1 MRRAVSLAMLVA
13 VLAVP
18 LLPSGGSAAVEGEV
32 LATLPLEAA
41 PLDVAVS
48 ADGRWT
54 FVLMKGGE
62 VRIYGA
68 DGEFQGTLRVE
79 DGANG
84 IAASPQGDR
93 LFVSGRGPDRVD
105 VVSVDFVHPIDVA
118 GSPFKG
124 PADAPVVVAVYNDFQ

>member
-1 MRRAVSLAMLVA
+1 MRSTVSSGLLA
-13 VLAVP
+13 P
-18 LLPSGGSAAVEGEV
+18 LLALLIAPWSALAAVEGEV

-54 FVLMKGGE
+54 FVLLHGGE
-62 VRIYGA
+62 IRVYGG
-68 DGEFQGTLRVE
+68 DGELQGTLRVKE
-79 DGANG
+79 GAEG
-84 IAASPQGDR
+84 IAASPAGDR
-93 LFVSGRGPDRVD
+93 LFVSGRNPDRVD
-105 VVSVDFVHPIDVA
+105 VVSVDFVHPIDIA

>member
-1 MRRAVSLAMLVA
+1 MRRAVSLALLVP
-13 VLAVP
+13 VLAVSF
-18 LLPSGGSAAVEGEV
+18 LPSGGSAAVEGEV
-32 LATLPLEAA
+32 LTTLPLESA

-54 FVLMKGGE
+54 FVLVQGGE
-62 VRIYGA
+62 VRVYGA
-68 DGEFQGTLRVE
+68 DGELQGTVRVK
-79 DGANG
+79 DGALG
-84 IAASPQGDR
+84 IAASPTGDR
-93 LFVSGRGPDRVD
+93 LFVSGRDPDRVE